1 MVGDPGSRLARHPAW
16 PKVLQICRAA
26 AERGGCVR
34 VVGGS
39 VRDAMLERPFTEF
52 DLEAFRIEPMDLDRM
67 LEDLGLRVDR
77 VGRAFSVVKLRGVP
91 VDVALPRR
99 EVSVGAGHRDFLV
112 DADPD
117 MTVEE
122 AAERRDYTI
131 NAISYEPLAGRVD
144 DPLGGQADLERRRLR
159 HASHRFT
166 EDPLRVLRG
175 MQLVARLGLEPDP
188 DTVRLCSG
196 IDWRELSV
204 ERVFEE
210 WRKLL
215 LRGIEIGRGLRFL
228 EASGWLQ
235 AYPELQ
241 ATVGCGQDPEWH
253 PEGDVWTHT
262 GHVLDAFATERL
274 GEEEEDLVVGLACV
288 CHDLGKP
295 ATTRFVDGRLRS
307 RGHEAA
313 GEAPTRS
320 FLARLTNQR
329 GLVDDVVRL
338 VVDHLKPRQLY
349 QGGAGD
355 AAVRRLAHRVKRID
369 RLVRVARADARGRP
383 PLPPADCEDCD
394 WLLSRAEALRI
405 KDQAPTPLVL
415 GRDLIARGLPPGPE
429 IGVLVDR
436 CYQAQLDGAFEE
448 RTAGL
453 RFLDSVLRRRAV
465 AGRGPGNSGG
475 TES

>member
-1 MVGDPGSRLARHPAW
+1 
-16 PKVLQICRAA
+16 
-26 AERGGCVR
+26 
-34 VVGGS
+34 
-39 VRDAMLERPFTEF
+39 MLDRPFTEF
-52 DLEAFRIEPMDLDRM
+52 DLEAFRIAPKDLDRM
-67 LEDLGLRVDR
+67 LADLGLRVDR

-117 MTVEE
+117 MTVEQ
-122 AAERRDYTI
+122 AAERRDFTI

-144 DPLGGQADLERRRLR
+144 DPLGGKADLELRRLR
-159 HASHRFT
+159 HASHRFP

-175 MQLVARLGLEPDP
+175 MQLVARLGLEPEST
-188 DTVRLCSG
+188 TVDLCSAIG
-196 IDWRELSV
+196 WSEISV

-215 LRGIEIGRGLRFL
+215 LLGDEIGRGLRFL
-228 EASGWLQ
+228 QATGWLRG
-235 AYPELQ
+235 YPELQ
-241 ATVGCGQDPEWH
+241 ATVGCEQDPEWH

-274 GEEEEDLVVGLACV
+274 GDDEEDLVVGLACV

-320 FLARLTNQR
+320 FMARLTNRR

-394 WLLSRAEALRI
+394 WLLARAEALRI
-405 KDQAPTPLVL
+405 RDQAPAPLVL

-448 RTAGL
+448 RAAGL
-453 RFLDSVLRRRAV
+453 RFLDSVLRRRIV
-465 AGRGPGNSGG
+465 AGRGPGDSGG
-475 TES
+475 AES

>member
-1 MVGDPGSRLARHPAW
+1 M
-16 PKVLQICRAA
+16 
-26 AERGGCVR
+26 R

-39 VRDAMLERPFTEF
+39 VRDAMLDLPFTEF
-52 DLEAFRIEPMDLDRM
+52 DLEAFRIGPKDLDRM
-67 LEDLGLRVDR
+67 LEDLDLQVDR
-77 VGRAFSVVKLRGVP
+77 VGRAFSVVKLRAVP
-91 VDVALPRR
+91 VDIALPRR
-99 EVSVGAGHRDFLV
+99 ELSVGAGHRDFLV

-196 IDWRELSV
+196 IGWRELSV

-215 LRGIEIGRGLRFL
+215 LRGVEIGRGLRFL
-228 EASGWLQ
+228 QVSGWLQ
-235 AYPELQ
+235 AYAELE
-241 ATVGCGQDPEWH
+241 ATVGCEQDPEWH

-274 GEEEEDLVVGLACV
+274 DDDEEDLVVGLACV

-313 GEAPTRS
+313 GEAPTRN
-320 FLARLTNQR
+320 FLARLTNR
-329 GLVDDVVRL
+329 GRLVEDVVRL

-394 WLLSRAEALRI
+394 WLLGRAEALRVR
-405 KDQAPTPLVL
+405 DQVPARLVL

-429 IGVLVDR
+429 IGALVER
-436 CYQAQLDGAFEE
+436 CYQAQLDGAFEG

-453 RFLDSVLRRRAV
+453 RFLDSLLRRRAV
-465 AGRGPGNSGG
+465 AGRAPGGSGRA
-475 TES
+475 EP

>member
-1 MVGDPGSRLARHPAW
+1 M
-16 PKVLQICRAA
+16 LQICRAA

-34 VVGGS
+34 VVGGA
-39 VRDAMLERPFTEF
+39 VRDALLERSFEEF
-52 DLEAFRIEPMDLDRM
+52 DLEAFAIEPDGLERM

-77 VGRAFSVVKLRGVP
+77 VGRAFSVLKLRGIP
-91 VDVALPRR
+91 VDIALPRR
-99 EVSVGAGHRDFLV
+99 EVSFGAGHRDFLV
-112 DADPD
+112 DADPH
-117 MTVEE
+117 MSVED
-122 AAERRDYTI
+122 AAARRDYTI

-144 DPLGGQADLERRRLR
+144 DPLGGRGDLERRRLR
-159 HASHRFT
+159 HASHRFP

-175 MQLVARLGLEPDP
+175 MQLVARLGLEADP
-188 DTVRLCSG
+188 DTIRLSSG
-196 IDWRELSV
+196 IGWRELSV

-215 LRGIEIGRGLRFL
+215 VLGVEIGGGLRFL
-228 EASGWLQ
+228 QATGWIA

-241 ATVGCGQDPEWH
+241 ATVGCEQDPEWH

-262 GHVLDAFATERL
+262 GHVLDAFAAERL
-274 GEEEEDLVVGLACV
+274 GEAEEDLIVGLACL

-320 FLARLTNQR
+320 LLARLTNRR

-369 RLVRVARADARGRP
+369 RLVRLARADARGRP

-394 WLLSRAEALRI
+394 WLLARAEALRI
-405 KDQAPTPLVL
+405 RDQAPRRLVL
-415 GRDLIARGLPPGPE
+415 GRDLIDRGLTPGPE
-429 IGVLVDR
+429 IGNLVDR
-436 CYQAQLDGAFEE
+436 CYQAQLDGAFEG

-453 RFLDSVLRRRAV
+453 RFLDSLLRRRAV
-465 AGRGPGNSGG
+465 SGRAEP
-475 TES
+475 

>member
-1 MVGDPGSRLARHPAW
+1 M
-16 PKVLQICRAA
+16 LQICRAA

-39 VRDAMLERPFTEF
+39 VRDALLERSFEEF
-52 DLEAFRIEPMDLDRM
+52 DLEAFGIEPDGLDRM
-67 LEDLGLRVDR
+67 LGNLGLRVDR
-77 VGRAFSVVKLRGVP
+77 VGRAFSVRKLRGIP
-91 VDVALPRR
+91 VDIALPRR
-99 EVSVGAGHRDFLV
+99 EVSFGAGHRDFLV
-112 DADPD
+112 DADPH
-117 MTVEE
+117 MSVED
-122 AAERRDYTI
+122 AAARRDYTI
-131 NAISYEPLAGRVD
+131 NAISYEPLTGRVD
-144 DPLGGQADLERRRLR
+144 DPLGGRGDLERRRLR
-159 HASHRFT
+159 HASHRFP

-175 MQLVARLGLEPDP
+175 MQLVARLGLEADP
-188 DTVRLCSG
+188 DTVRLSSG
-196 IDWRELSV
+196 IGWRELSV

-215 LRGIEIGRGLRFL
+215 VLGVEIGGGLRFL
-228 EASGWLQ
+228 QASGWIE

-241 ATVGCGQDPEWH
+241 ATIGCEQDPEWH

-262 GHVLDAFATERL
+262 GHVLDAFAAERR
-274 GEEEEDLVVGLACV
+274 GEAEEDLIVGLACL

-320 FLARLTNQR
+320 FLARLTNRR

-369 RLVRVARADARGRP
+369 RLVRLARADARGRP

-394 WLLSRAEALRI
+394 WLLARADALRI
-405 KDQAPTPLVL
+405 KDQAPRRLVL
-415 GRDLIARGLPPGPE
+415 GRDLIDRGLTPGPE
-429 IGVLVDR
+429 IGDLVDR
-436 CYQAQLDGAFEE
+436 CYQAQLDGAFEG

-453 RFLDSVLRRRAV
+453 RFLDSLLRRRADS
-465 AGRGPGNSGG
+465 GRAEP
-475 TES
+475 

>member
-1 MVGDPGSRLARHPAW
+1 M
-16 PKVLQICRAA
+16 LQICRAA

-39 VRDAMLERPFTEF
+39 VRDALLERSFEEF
-52 DLEAFRIEPMDLDRM
+52 DLEAFGIEPDGLDRM

-77 VGRAFSVVKLRGVP
+77 VGRAFSVLKLRGIP
-91 VDVALPRR
+91 VDIALPRR
-99 EVSVGAGHRDFLV
+99 EVSFGAGHRDFLV
-112 DADPD
+112 DADPH
-117 MTVEE
+117 MSVED
-122 AAERRDYTI
+122 AAARRDYTI

-144 DPLGGQADLERRRLR
+144 DPLGGRGDLERRRLR
-159 HASHRFT
+159 HASHRFP

-175 MQLVARLGLEPDP
+175 MQLVARLGLEADP
-188 DTVRLCSG
+188 DTVRLSSG
-196 IDWRELSV
+196 IGWRELSV

-215 LRGIEIGRGLRFL
+215 VLGVEIGGGLRFL
-228 EASGWLQ
+228 QATGWIE

-241 ATVGCGQDPEWH
+241 ATVGCEQDPEWH

-262 GHVLDAFATERL
+262 GHVLDAFAAERR
-274 GEEEEDLVVGLACV
+274 GEAEEDLIVGLACL

-320 FLARLTNQR
+320 FLARLTNRR

-369 RLVRVARADARGRP
+369 RLVRLARADARGRP

-394 WLLSRAEALRI
+394 WLLARADALRI
-405 KDQAPTPLVL
+405 KDQAPRRLVL
-415 GRDLIARGLPPGPE
+415 GRDLIDRGLTPGPE
-429 IGVLVDR
+429 IGDLVDR
-436 CYQAQLDGAFEE
+436 CYQAQLDGAFEG

-453 RFLDSVLRRRAV
+453 RFLDSLLRRRADSGR
-465 AGRGPGNSGG
+465 AGP
-475 TES
+475 

>member
-1 MVGDPGSRLARHPAW
+1 M
-16 PKVLQICRAA
+16 LQICRAA

-39 VRDAMLERPFTEF
+39 VRDALLDRSFEEF
-52 DLEAFRIEPMDLDRM
+52 DLEAFGIEPDDLDRM
-67 LEDLGLRVDR
+67 LADLGVRVDR
-77 VGRAFSVVKLRGVP
+77 VGRAFSVLKLRDIR
-91 VDVALPRR
+91 VDIALPRR
-99 EVSVGAGHRDFLV
+99 EVSTGTGHRDFLV
-112 DADPD
+112 SADPG
-117 MTVEE
+117 MTAEE

-144 DPLGGQADLERRRLR
+144 DPLGGRADLMRGRLR
-159 HASHRFT
+159 HASRRFP

-175 MQLVARLGLEPDP
+175 MQLVARLGLEADAA
-188 DTVRLCSG
+188 TVRLCSG
-196 IDWRELSV
+196 LDWRELSV

-215 LRGIEIGRGLRFL
+215 VLGVEIGAGLRFL
-228 EASGWLQ
+228 EATGWIE
-235 AYPELQ
+235 AYPELH
-241 ATVGCGQDPEWH
+241 ATVGCEQDPEWH

-262 GHVLDAFATERL
+262 GYVLDAFAAERL
-274 GEEEEDLVVGLACV
+274 GDAEEDLIVGLACL

-313 GEAPTRS
+313 GETPTRS
-320 FLARLTNQR
+320 FLARLTNRR

-394 WLLSRAEALRI
+394 WLAARAEALRVR
-405 KDQAPTPLVL
+405 DQAPRRLVL
-415 GRDLIARGLPPGPE
+415 GRDLIDRGLASGPE
-429 IGVLVDR
+429 IGDLVDR
-436 CYQAQLDGAFEE
+436 CYQAQLDGTFEG
-448 RTAGL
+448 RAAGL
-453 RFLDSVLRRRAV
+453 RFLDSLLRRRA
-465 AGRGPGNSGG
+465 ASGATRGSSGRAQP
-475 TES
+475 

>member
-1 MVGDPGSRLARHPAW
+1 M
-16 PKVLQICRAA
+16 LQICRAA
-26 AERGGCVR
+26 ADRGGCVR

-39 VRDAMLERPFTEF
+39 VRDAMLDLPFTEF
-52 DLEAFRIEPMDLDRM
+52 DLEAFRIGPKDLDRM
-67 LEDLGLRVDR
+67 LEDLDLQVDR
-77 VGRAFSVVKLRGVP
+77 VGRAFSVVKLRAVP
-91 VDVALPRR
+91 VDIALPRR
-99 EVSVGAGHRDFLV
+99 ELSVGAGHRDFLV

-196 IDWRELSV
+196 IGWRELSV

-215 LRGIEIGRGLRFL
+215 LRGVEIGRGLRFL
-228 EASGWLQ
+228 QVSGWLQ
-235 AYPELQ
+235 AYAELE
-241 ATVGCGQDPEWH
+241 ATVGCEQDPEWH

-274 GEEEEDLVVGLACV
+274 DDDEEDLVVGLACV

-313 GEAPTRS
+313 GEAPTRN
-320 FLARLTNQR
+320 FLARLTNR
-329 GLVDDVVRL
+329 GRLVEDVVRL

-394 WLLSRAEALRI
+394 WLLGRAEALRVR
-405 KDQAPTPLVL
+405 DQVPARLVL

-429 IGVLVDR
+429 IGALVER
-436 CYQAQLDGAFEE
+436 CYQAQLDGAFEG

-453 RFLDSVLRRRAV
+453 RFLDSLLRRRAV
-465 AGRGPGNSGG
+465 AGRAPGGSGRA
-475 TES
+475 EP

>member
-1 MVGDPGSRLARHPAW
+1 M
-16 PKVLQICRAA
+16 LQICRAA
-26 AERGGCVR
+26 ADRGGCVR

-39 VRDAMLERPFTEF
+39 VRDAMLDLPFTEF
-52 DLEAFRIEPMDLDRM
+52 DLEAFRIGPKDLDRM
-67 LEDLGLRVDR
+67 LEDLDLQVDR
-77 VGRAFSVVKLRGVP
+77 VGRAFSVVKLRAVP
-91 VDVALPRR
+91 VDIALPRR
-99 EVSVGAGHRDFLV
+99 ELSVGVGHRDFLV

-196 IDWRELSV
+196 IGWRELSV

-215 LRGIEIGRGLRFL
+215 LRGVEIGRGLRFL
-228 EASGWLQ
+228 QVSGWLQ
-235 AYPELQ
+235 AYPELE
-241 ATVGCGQDPEWH
+241 ATVGCEQDPEWH

-274 GEEEEDLVVGLACV
+274 DDDEEDLVVGLACV

-313 GEAPTRS
+313 GEAPTRN
-320 FLARLTNQR
+320 FLARLTNR
-329 GLVDDVVRL
+329 GRLVEDVVRL

-394 WLLSRAEALRI
+394 WLLGRAEALRVR
-405 KDQAPTPLVL
+405 DQAPARLVL

-429 IGVLVDR
+429 IGALVER
-436 CYQAQLDGAFEE
+436 CYQAQLDGAFEG

-453 RFLDSVLRRRAV
+453 RFLDSLLRRRAV
-465 AGRGPGNSGG
+465 AGRAPGGSGRA
-475 TES
+475 EP

>member
-1 MVGDPGSRLARHPAW
+1 
-16 PKVLQICRAA
+16 VLQICRAA
-26 AERGGCVR
+26 ADRGGCVR

-39 VRDAMLERPFTEF
+39 VRDAMLDLPFTEF
-52 DLEAFRIEPMDLDRM
+52 DLEAFRIGPKDLDRM
-67 LEDLGLRVDR
+67 LEDLDLRVDR
-77 VGRAFSVVKLRGVP
+77 VGRAFSVVKLRAVP
-91 VDVALPRR
+91 VDIALPRR
-99 EVSVGAGHRDFLV
+99 ELSVGAGHRDFLV

-196 IDWRELSV
+196 IGWRELSV

-215 LRGIEIGRGLRFL
+215 LRGVEIGRGLRFL
-228 EASGWLQ
+228 QVSGWLQ
-235 AYPELQ
+235 AYPELE
-241 ATVGCGQDPEWH
+241 ATVGCEQDPEWH

-274 GEEEEDLVVGLACV
+274 DDEEEDLVVGLACV

-320 FLARLTNQR
+320 FLARFTNR
-329 GLVDDVVRL
+329 GRLVEDVVRL

-394 WLLSRAEALRI
+394 WLLGRAEALRVR
-405 KDQAPTPLVL
+405 DQAPARLVL

-429 IGVLVDR
+429 IGALVER
-436 CYQAQLDGAFEE
+436 CYQAQLDGAFEG

-453 RFLDSVLRRRAV
+453 RFLDSLLRRRAV
-465 AGRGPGNSGG
+465 AGRAPGGSGRA
-475 TES
+475 EP

>member
-1 MVGDPGSRLARHPAW
+1 M
-16 PKVLQICRAA
+16 LQICRAA
-26 AERGGCVR
+26 ADRGGCVR

-39 VRDAMLERPFTEF
+39 VRDAMLDLPFTEF
-52 DLEAFRIEPMDLDRM
+52 DLEAFRIGPKDLDRM
-67 LEDLGLRVDR
+67 LEDLDLRVDR
-77 VGRAFSVVKLRGVP
+77 VGRAFSVVKLRAVP
-91 VDVALPRR
+91 VDIALPRR
-99 EVSVGAGHRDFLV
+99 ELSVGAGHRDFLV

-196 IDWRELSV
+196 IGWRELSV

-215 LRGIEIGRGLRFL
+215 LRGVEIGRGLRFL
-228 EASGWLQ
+228 QVSGWLQ
-235 AYPELQ
+235 AYPELE
-241 ATVGCGQDPEWH
+241 ATVGCEQDPEWH

-274 GEEEEDLVVGLACV
+274 DDEEEDLVVGLACV

-320 FLARLTNQR
+320 FLARLTNR
-329 GLVDDVVRL
+329 GRLVEDVVPL

-394 WLLSRAEALRI
+394 WLLGRAEALRVR
-405 KDQAPTPLVL
+405 DQAPARLVL

-429 IGVLVDR
+429 IGALVER
-436 CYQAQLDGAFEE
+436 CYQAQLDGAFEG

-453 RFLDSVLRRRAV
+453 RFLDSLLRRRAV
-465 AGRGPGNSGG
+465 AGRAPGGSGRA
-475 TES
+475 EP

>member
-1 MVGDPGSRLARHPAW
+1 M
-16 PKVLQICRAA
+16 LQICRAA

-39 VRDAMLERPFTEF
+39 VRDALLERSFEEF
-52 DLEAFRIEPMDLDRM
+52 DLEAFGIEPDGLDRM

-77 VGRAFSVVKLRGVP
+77 VGRAFSVLKLRGIP
-91 VDVALPRR
+91 VDIALPRR
-99 EVSVGAGHRDFLV
+99 EVSFGAGHRDFLV
-112 DADPD
+112 DADPH
-117 MTVEE
+117 MSVED
-122 AAERRDYTI
+122 AAARRDYTI

-144 DPLGGQADLERRRLR
+144 DPLGGRRDLERRRLR
-159 HASHRFT
+159 HASHRFP

-175 MQLVARLGLEPDP
+175 MQLVARLGLEADP
-188 DTVRLCSG
+188 DTVRLSSG
-196 IDWRELSV
+196 IGWRELSV

-215 LRGIEIGRGLRFL
+215 VLGVEIGGGLRFL
-228 EASGWLQ
+228 QASGWIE

-241 ATVGCGQDPEWH
+241 ATVGCEQDPEWH

-262 GHVLDAFATERL
+262 GHVLDAFAAERR
-274 GEEEEDLVVGLACV
+274 GEAEEDLIVGLACL

-320 FLARLTNQR
+320 FLARLTNRR

-369 RLVRVARADARGRP
+369 RLVRLARADARGRP

-394 WLLSRAEALRI
+394 WLLARAEALRI
-405 KDQAPTPLVL
+405 KDQAPRRLVL
-415 GRDLIARGLPPGPE
+415 GRDLIDRGLTPGPE
-429 IGVLVDR
+429 IGDLVDR
-436 CYQAQLDGAFEE
+436 CYQAQLDGAFEG

-453 RFLDSVLRRRAV
+453 RFLDSLLRRRADS
-465 AGRGPGNSGG
+465 GRAEP
-475 TES
+475 

>member
-1 MVGDPGSRLARHPAW
+1 M
-16 PKVLQICRAA
+16 LQICRAA
-26 AERGGCVR
+26 ADRGGCVR

-39 VRDAMLERPFTEF
+39 VRDAMLDQPFTEF
-52 DLEAFRIEPMDLDRM
+52 DLEAFRMEAKDLDRM

-99 EVSVGAGHRDFLV
+99 EVSVGAGHRDFLI
-112 DADPD
+112 DADPN
-117 MTVEE
+117 MTVEQ
-122 AAERRDYTI
+122 AAERRDFTI
-131 NAISYEPLAGRVD
+131 NAISYEPLAGRVE
-144 DPLGGQADLERRRLR
+144 DPLGGRADLERGRLR
-159 HASHRFT
+159 HASHRFP

-188 DTVRLCSG
+188 DTVRLCSEIG
-196 IDWRELSV
+196 WRELSV
-204 ERVFEE
+204 ERVFGE

-215 LRGIEIGRGLRFL
+215 LLGVEIGRGLRFL
-228 EASGWLQ
+228 RASGWLQ

-241 ATVGCGQDPEWH
+241 ATVGCEQDPEWH

-274 GEEEEDLVVGLACV
+274 GDVEEDLVVGLACV

-320 FLARLTNQR
+320 FMARLTNQR

-394 WLLSRAEALRI
+394 WLLSRAETLRI
-405 KDQAPTPLVL
+405 KDQAPAPLVL
-415 GRDLIARGLPPGPE
+415 GRDLIARGLSPGPE
-429 IGVLVDR
+429 IGGLVDR

-453 RFLDSVLRRRAV
+453 RFLDSLLRRRAV
-465 AGRGPGNSGG
+465 AGRGSGNSGG
-475 TES
+475 VES

>member
-1 MVGDPGSRLARHPAW
+1 
-16 PKVLQICRAA
+16 
-26 AERGGCVR
+26 
-34 VVGGS
+34 
-39 VRDAMLERPFTEF
+39 MLDLPFTEF
-52 DLEAFRIEPMDLDRM
+52 DLEAFRIGPKDLDRM
-67 LEDLGLRVDR
+67 LEDLDLQVDR
-77 VGRAFSVVKLRGVP
+77 VGRAFSVVKLRAVP
-91 VDVALPRR
+91 VDIALPRR
-99 EVSVGAGHRDFLV
+99 ELSVGAGHRDFLV

-196 IDWRELSV
+196 IGWRELSV

-215 LRGIEIGRGLRFL
+215 LRGVEIGRGLRFL
-228 EASGWLQ
+228 QVSGWLQ
-235 AYPELQ
+235 AYAELE
-241 ATVGCGQDPEWH
+241 ATVGCEQDPEWH

-274 GEEEEDLVVGLACV
+274 DDDEEDLVVGLACV

-313 GEAPTRS
+313 GEAPTRN
-320 FLARLTNQR
+320 FLARLTNR
-329 GLVDDVVRL
+329 GRLVEDVVRL

-394 WLLSRAEALRI
+394 WLLGRAEALRVR
-405 KDQAPTPLVL
+405 DQVPARLVL

-429 IGVLVDR
+429 IGALVER
-436 CYQAQLDGAFEE
+436 CYQAQLDGAFEG

-453 RFLDSVLRRRAV
+453 RFLDSLLRRRAV
-465 AGRGPGNSGG
+465 AGRAPGGSGRA
-475 TES
+475 EP

>member
-1 MVGDPGSRLARHPAW
+1 M
-16 PKVLQICRAA
+16 LQICRAA

-34 VVGGS
+34 VVGGA
-39 VRDAMLERPFTEF
+39 VRDALLDRSFEEF
-52 DLEAFRIEPMDLDRM
+52 DLEAFGLGPDDLDRM
-67 LEDLGLRVDR
+67 LADLGLRVDR
-77 VGRAFSVVKLRGVP
+77 VGRAFSVLKLRGIP
-91 VDVALPRR
+91 VDIALPRR
-99 EVSVGAGHRDFLV
+99 EVSFGAGHRDFLV
-112 DADPD
+112 DADPH
-117 MTVEE
+117 MSVED
-122 AAERRDYTI
+122 AAARRDYTI

-144 DPLGGQADLERRRLR
+144 DPLGGRDDLKRRRLR
-159 HASHRFT
+159 HASHRFP

-175 MQLVARLGLEPDP
+175 MQLVARLGLEADP
-188 DTVRLCSG
+188 DTIRLSSG
-196 IDWRELSV
+196 IGWRELSV

-215 LRGIEIGRGLRFL
+215 VLGVEIGGGLRFL
-228 EASGWLQ
+228 QATGWIA

-241 ATVGCGQDPEWH
+241 ATVGCEQDPEWH

-262 GHVLDAFATERL
+262 GHVLDAFAAERL
-274 GEEEEDLVVGLACV
+274 GEAEEDLIVGLACL

-320 FLARLTNQR
+320 FLARLTNRR

-369 RLVRVARADARGRP
+369 RLVRLARADARGRP

-394 WLLSRAEALRI
+394 WLLARAEALRI
-405 KDQAPTPLVL
+405 KDQAPRRLVL
-415 GRDLIARGLPPGPE
+415 GRDLIDRGLTPGPE
-429 IGVLVDR
+429 IGDLVDR
-436 CYQAQLDGAFEE
+436 CYQAQLDGAFEG

-453 RFLDSVLRRRAV
+453 RFLDSLLRRRA
-465 AGRGPGNSGG
+465 ASGRAEP
-475 TES
+475 